1 MKNKPDKEDI
11 SKKPTIRSKPIKPEP
26 EKDMTVAGFI
36 DGKSPEQLDALLQ
49 YGRSVLARSLDDAEG
64 FSHFFWCV
72 FGKELPSHAR
82 GWVES
87 IYAAKAKGKGKV
99 TEAFRGSAKT
109 TIVTIGFTLFRIGH
123 SPSCANLLVQVGD
136 DIAENNTG
144 QMADIIENNPG
155 WKMCFPYIVPD
166 KQLGWSSSGYEVMDT
181 RMDYPTWRKMNAG
194 RKDPTLIGVGYRSSA
209 LIGKRPDGVLVVD
222 DINDINNT
230 ESPKENLSTLRVLTS
245 TIFPTRTPDTWT
257 IFIGTPWTNNDVLSY
272 VKATGEFECSKT
284 PILDAGGHS
293 VWPERFDLEAIEAQK
308 RLSGSIEFARMY
320 LLDLT
325 AAAGAHLKAEWLH
338 KYPSEKIDSSW
349 PCYFGV
355 DYASA
360 TDQLKS
366 GDRDYFAV
374 AIGRLL
380 PGGGLVLV
388 DGWRERVSQ
397 GEAEQR
403 LVALAEIYNPMLIG
417 VENVG
422 KGEEFYSLMLRT
434 SNLPLMPC
442 HTGKRSK
449 GERLEKQMAPLF
461 EYSRAWVTDAETPFI
476 QAFRREWLLWPNDD
490 HDDTLDAVYWM
501 CSIAQNNLM
510 PRNDV
515 VDFEQKKR
523 ATQSMY
529 MFGRL

>member
-1 MKNKPDKEDI
+1 MAKKKEVIGNDI
-11 SKKPTIRSKPIKPEP
+11 
-26 EKDMTVAGFI
+26 DAFI
-36 DGKSPEQLDALLQ
+36 AGKSQEELDELL
-49 YGRSVLARSLDDAEG
+49 RFARAELARTLDDAEG
-64 FSHFFWCV
+64 FGHFFWCV
-72 FGKELPSHAR
+72 FGKELPKHAR

-87 IYAAKAKGKGKV
+87 IYDAKGRGKGKV

-123 SPSCANLLVQVGD
+123 NPEKANLLVQVGD
-136 DIAENNTG
+136 DIAEINTG
-144 QMADIIENNPG
+144 QMADIIEHNPG
-155 WKMCFPYIVPD
+155 WKVCFPHVVPD
-166 KQLGWSSSGYEVMDT
+166 KQLGWSSSGYEVMNLKYA
-181 RMDYPTWRKMNAG
+181 YPDWRKLNAG
-194 RKDPTLIGVGYRSSA
+194 RKDPSLIGLGYRSSA
-209 LIGKRPDGVLVVD
+209 LIGKRPDGVLIVD

-230 ESPKENLSTLRVLTS
+230 ESPKESQATIRVVTS
-245 TIFPTRTPDTWT
+245 TIFPARTPDTWT

-284 PILDAGGHS
+284 PILDSEGNS
-293 VWPERFDLEAIEAQK
+293 VWSSRFTLEAIESQK
-308 RLSGSIEFARMY
+308 KLSGSIEFARMY

-338 KYPSEKIDSSW
+338 KYPSEKIHSSW

-355 DYASA
+355 DYASSA
-360 TDQLKS
+360 DKLRS

-380 PGGGLVLV
+380 PGGGMVLV
-388 DGWRERVSQ
+388 DGYRERVSQ
-397 GEAEQR
+397 GEAEQK
-403 LVALAEIYNPMLIG
+403 LKALAEIYTPVLIG

-422 KGEEFYSLMLRT
+422 KGEEFYGLMLRT

-442 HTGKRSK
+442 HTGRKSK
-449 GERLEKQMAPLF
+449 GERIEKQMAPLF
-461 EYSRAWVTDAETPFI
+461 EYSRAWISDAETPFI
-476 QAFRREWLLWPNDD
+476 QAFTREWLLWPNDD

-501 CSIAQNNLM
+501 CSIAQGNLM

-515 VDFEQKKR
+515 VDFEVRKKS
-523 ATQSMY
+523 TQAMY